1 VLGGLAVWI
10 GLTVLVAVVN
20 DDPSDGTPVLV
31 TFAAGGAI
39 FFGAVFGA
47 ALWETRPRTD
57 LELDRVYAE
66 LAIGP
71 APSPSASRVLGGMRV
86 AARVYIALG
95 AVVTALGLLA
105 ILEEGVGFGSAT
117 ATVYA
122 LVAIVVA
129 WAAAVPLVLRRATA
143 ASRAVLE
150 PLGLVQNGAVMAGE
164 RHGRAVTIEITSAGS
179 ITRVEAPGG
188 AIVVRRAGHDGASW
202 LRDLQ
207 EAEATA
213 EQRGR

>member
-20 DDPSDGTPVLV
+20 DDPADGTPVLL

-39 FFGAVFGA
+39 FFGAVFGV

-71 APSPSASRVLGGMRV
+71 APSPSASRALGGMRV
-86 AARVYIALG
+86 AARIYIALG

-105 ILEEGVGFGSAT
+105 ILQQALEFGSAT
-117 ATVYA
+117 ATVSV
-122 LVAIVVA
+122 LVAIVLV

-143 ASRAVLE
+143 ASTAVLE
-150 PLGLVQNGAVMAGE
+150 PLGLAQNGAVIAGE
-164 RHGRAVTIEITSAGS
+164 RHGREVRIEITSAGS
-179 ITRVEAPGG
+179 VTRVEAPGG
-188 AIVVRRAGHDGASW
+188 AFVVRRSGHDGASW

-207 EAEATA
+207 EAEAAA
-213 EQRGR
+213 EPRGR